1 VHEIVSVPISDLLL
15 DTANAR
21 LGEEQPSQQAVYLH
35 LATQQGRRLVALA
48 RDIVE
53 NGLDPTTLPAV
64 VATGDRRR
72 RYIVIEG
79 NRRALALKA
88 LETPSIVGGALAP
101 ADHKALL
108 GLSAR
113 YLVEPIDE
121 VDCVLFQTQEDAEH
135 WVDLR
140 HTGANEGAGLVE
152 WDSNE
157 LDRYRARHGGGRS
170 RTLGGQALDF
180 VDRIDGADMSGARI
194 VTNLD
199 RLMKSPAVRQ
209 AIGLNKEGS
218 DLTSRYPAE
227 EVIKGL
233 RKIVGDLRAKR
244 IKVKDIYDEQDRAAY
259 INTLGADDL
268 PRPAKALKAA
278 APLADIEVGKPAPK
292 ARPKPGP
299 KPRPKPA
306 PRTSLIPSTC
316 RLNPQP
322 PRLNA
327 IYNELLTLNIDTYPN
342 AAAVLLRVFL
352 ELSLDHYIAQNGLKT
367 KDQSKLFERLKIV
380 AQNLKDSGGIPEQ
393 LRKAIDRIANT
404 RQTVI
409 AASTVT
415 FNQYVHNSYVHQKPS
430 ELYVAWDELQPFM
443 EKVWE

>member
-1 VHEIVSVPISDLLL
+1 
-15 DTANAR
+15 
-21 LGEEQPSQQAVYLH
+21 
-35 LATQQGRRLVALA
+35 
-48 RDIVE
+48 
-53 NGLDPTTLPAV
+53 
-64 VATGDRRR
+64 
-72 RYIVIEG
+72 
-79 NRRALALKA
+79 
-88 LETPSIVGGALAP
+88 
-101 ADHKALL
+101 
-108 GLSAR
+108 
-113 YLVEPIDE
+113 
-121 VDCVLFQTQEDAEH
+121 
-135 WVDLR
+135 
-140 HTGANEGAGLVE
+140 
-152 WDSNE
+152 
-157 LDRYRARHGGGRS
+157 
-170 RTLGGQALDF
+170 
-180 VDRIDGADMSGARI
+180 M
-194 VTNLD
+194 
-199 RLMKSPAVRQ
+199 
-209 AIGLNKEGS
+209 
-218 DLTSRYPAE
+218 
-227 EVIKGL
+227 
-233 RKIVGDLRAKR
+233 
-244 IKVKDIYDEQDRAAY
+244 
-259 INTLGADDL
+259 
-268 PRPAKALKAA
+268 
-278 APLADIEVGKPAPK
+278 GKPAPK